1 MTSDA
6 QPYGGIV
13 GNTVADST
21 PWWPDPVT
29 PPPDSPNIVMVVL
42 DDVGFADLGCFGS
55 EVDTPIMDGLA
66 ASGLR
71 YNNFHTTAICSPTR
85 ACLLTGRNHHSVGM
99 AVVSNWDTGF
109 PGCTG
114 RITNRAATLAEIL
127 RPAGYSTFAVGKWH
141 LAPIEDTTPAG
152 PFDQWPLQRGFDR
165 YYGFLDG
172 ATNQWDPDLVADNH
186 HIDRPDR
193 PGYHVTEDL
202 VDQAIAMVTAQTS
215 AWPERPFF
223 LYLCFGTG
231 HYPIHVPKPYIDR
244 YDGRYDGGWGAIRQQ
259 RYHRQRETGIIPADT
274 ELPPFNPGV
283 PEWEELSADE
293 QRVAARMQ
301 QAYAGMLTHTDE
313 HLSRLVARLHEIGR
327 ATNTVF
333 VLLSDNGAT
342 QEGGPSGHENSMR
355 FINGL
360 EPRSIHQQLT
370 DIDEIGGPNSW
381 MAYPMG
387 WAMAGNTPLKWYK
400 QNTHAGG
407 VRDPLIISWADG
419 IADGGSVRTQYHH
432 VSDITPTLLEVIGLD
447 PPTEVAGIDQ
457 MPMEGT
463 SMVYSFAD
471 ADAPT
476 AKAEQYFE
484 MLGHRAMWA
493 DGWKAVTRHIQG
505 ESFDDDRWEL
515 YHLDQDFSEAQDLA
529 ETEPDRLAELIDQW
543 WVAARTYQVLP
554 LDDRILERFHVPKPR
569 PITSRS
575 RFVYYP
581 GAYIPSDGCP
591 DLKNVSYEIAIHL
604 ERATGD
610 NGTLLA
616 CGDVAS
622 GFSLFVQDGRLV
634 WDYNMA
640 WEHYVAETPEALPTG
655 PVTVTAAF
663 ERTGSFAGI
672 SRLLVGGAE
681 VASVAMPQTHN
692 THIHA
697 VGISVGF
704 TRAPSPSPR
713 YAGQFPFTG
722 HITQAV
728 ITLANDRESPT
739 QALILD

>member
-6 QPYGGIV
+6 QSYGGKV

-21 PWWPDPVT
+21 PWWPTPVT
-29 PPPDSPNIVMVVL
+29 PPPNSPNVVMVVL

-55 EVDTPIMDGLA
+55 EIDTPTMDALA
-66 ASGLR
+66 AAGLR
-71 YNNFHTTAICSPTR
+71 YNNFHTTSICSPTR
-85 ACLLTGRNHHSVGM
+85 ASLLTGRNHHSVGM
-99 AVVSNWDTGF
+99 AVVSNWDTGY

-172 ATNQWDPDLVADNH
+172 ATNHWDPDLVADNH
-186 HIDRPDR
+186 HIDRPER
-193 PGYHVTEDL
+193 PDYHATEDL

-231 HYPIHVPKPYIDR
+231 HYPIHVPKPYVDR
-244 YDGRYDGGWGAIRQQ
+244 YNNRYDAGWGAIREE
-259 RYHRQRETGIIPADT
+259 RYHRQKDNGIIPADT

-283 PEWEELSADE
+283 PDWSDLSADE

-313 HLSRLVARLHEIGR
+313 HLGRLVATLEEIGQ
-327 ATNTVF
+327 ADNTVF

-342 QEGGPSGHENSMR
+342 QEGGPSGHENAMR
-355 FINGL
+355 YVNGL
-360 EPRSIHQQLT
+360 APRPIDQQLAN
-370 DIDEIGGPNSW
+370 IDDIGGPGNW
-381 MAYPMG
+381 MVYPMG

-407 VRDPLIISWADG
+407 VRDPLIISWAGG
-419 IADGGSVRTQYHH
+419 IAEGGAMRTQYHH
-432 VSDITPTLLEVIGLD
+432 VSDITPTLLEAIGLE
-447 PPTEVAGIDQ
+447 PPAEVAGVHQ

-463 SMVYSFAD
+463 SMVYSFDD

-476 AKAEQYFE
+476 TKAEQYYE
-484 MLGHRAMWA
+484 MFGHRAMWV
-493 DGWKAVTRHIQG
+493 DGWKAVTRHIPG
-505 ESFDDDRWEL
+505 ENFDDDRWEL
-515 YHLDQDFSEAQDLA
+515 YHLDQDFSEARDLA
-529 ETEPDRLAELIDQW
+529 QAEPERLAGLVDRW
-543 WVAARTYQVLP
+543 WEAARDYQVLP

-569 PITSRS
+569 PITGRS
-575 RFVYYP
+575 RFVYYD

-591 DLKNVSYEIAIHL
+591 DLKNVSYEITVEL
-604 ERATGD
+604 SRADGED
-610 NGTLLA
+610 GTLVA

-622 GFSLFVQDGRLV
+622 GFALFIQDGRLV

-640 WEHYVAETPEALPTG
+640 WEHYVAETEPLPSG

-663 ERTGSFAGI
+663 ERTGSYAGI
-672 SRLLVGGAE
+672 ARLLVNGVEA
-681 VASVAMPQTHN
+681 ASVDMPVTHN

-704 TRAPSPSPR
+704 TKAPSPSPR
-713 YAGQFPFTG
+713 TTGQFPFTG
-722 HITQAV
+722 TLSRVV
-728 ITLANDRESPT
+728 IDVADDRELPDH
-739 QALILD
+739 LLVLD

>member
-1 MTSDA
+1 MTSDH
-6 QPYGGIV
+6 QTYGGIV
-13 GNTVADST
+13 GNTVAEST

-29 PPPDSPNIVMVVL
+29 PPPGSPNVVMVVL
-42 DDVGFADLGCFGS
+42 DDVGFADLGCYGS
-55 EVDTPIMDGLA
+55 EIDTPTMDTLAADGL
-66 ASGLR
+66 R
-71 YNNFHTTAICSPTR
+71 FNNFHTTSICSPTR

-114 RITNRAATLAEIL
+114 RITNRAATLAEML

-186 HIDRPDR
+186 HIDPPDA

-202 VDQAIAMVTAQTS
+202 VDQAIGMVTAQTS

-231 HYPIHVPKPYIDR
+231 HYPIHAPKPYIDR
-244 YDGRYDGGWGAIRQQ
+244 YNGRYDSGWGDIRQE
-259 RYHRQRETGIIPADT
+259 RFARQKDTGIIPADT

-283 PEWEELSADE
+283 PDWSELSADE
-293 QRVAARMQ
+293 QQVAARMQ

-313 HLSRLVARLHEIGR
+313 HLGRLIATLQEIGQ
-327 ATNTVF
+327 AENTVF

-342 QEGGPSGHENSMR
+342 QEGGPSGHENAMR

-360 EPRSIHQQLT
+360 EPRSVVQQLA

-407 VRDPLIISWADG
+407 VRDPLIISWPAG
-419 IADGGSVRTQYHH
+419 ISDTGAVRTQYHH
-432 VSDITPTLLEVIGLD
+432 VSDIAPTLLEVIGLEA
-447 PPTEVAGIDQ
+447 PAEMAGVEQ
-457 MPMEGT
+457 LPVEGT
-463 SMVYSFAD
+463 SMAYTFAD
-471 ADAPT
+471 GQAST

-484 MLGHRAMWA
+484 MLGHRAMWV

-515 YHLDQDFSEAQDLA
+515 YHLDRDFSEARDMA
-529 ETEPDRLAELIDQW
+529 EAEPERLAALIDRW
-543 WVAARTYQVLP
+543 WEAARDYQVLP

-569 PITSRS
+569 PITTRS
-575 RFVYYP
+575 RFVYYS

-591 DLKNVSYEIAIHL
+591 DLKNVSYEIAVDM
-604 ERATGD
+604 ERADGD
-610 NGTLLA
+610 DGTLVA
-616 CGDVAS
+616 CGDVSS
-622 GFSLFVQDGRLV
+622 GFSLFVQDGHLV

-640 WEHYVAETPEALPTG
+640 WEHYVAKSDEPLPTG
-655 PVTVTAAF
+655 QLTAAVAF
-663 ERTGSFAGI
+663 ERTGSYAGTG
-672 SRLLVGGAE
+672 RLLVNGAE
-681 VASVAMPQTHN
+681 VASTAMPYTHN

-704 TRAPSPSPR
+704 TKAPSPSPR
-713 YAGQFPFTG
+713 YTGQFPFTG
-722 HITQAV
+722 RIIQAA
-728 ITLANDRESPT
+728 ITLADDRELPDQT
-739 QALILD
+739 LILD

>member
-1 MTSDA
+1 MTS

-29 PPPDSPNIVMVVL
+29 PPPGSPNVVIVVL

-55 EVDTPIMDGLA
+55 EIDTPTMDALA
-66 ASGLR
+66 ADGLR

-114 RITNRAATLAEIL
+114 RITNRAATLAEML

-202 VDQAIAMVTAQTS
+202 VDQSIAMVTAQTS

-231 HYPIHVPKPYIDR
+231 HYPIHVPKHHIDR
-244 YDGRYDGGWGAIRQQ
+244 YDGRYDTGWGAIREE
-259 RYHRQRETGIIPADT
+259 RFARQKDIGIIPADT

-283 PEWEELSADE
+283 PDWDDLSPDE

-313 HLSRLVARLHEIGR
+313 HLGRLIATLHEIGQ
-327 ATNTVF
+327 ANNTVF

-342 QEGGPSGHENSMR
+342 QEGGPSGHENAMR

-360 EPRSIHQQLT
+360 EPRSLAQQLA

-387 WAMAGNTPLKWYK
+387 WAMVGNTPLKWYK

-407 VRDPLIISWADG
+407 VRDPLIISWPAG
-419 IADGGSVRTQYHH
+419 IADTGAVRPQYHH
-432 VSDITPTLLEVIGLD
+432 VSDITPTLLEAIGLE
-447 PPTEVAGIDQ
+447 PPAEAAGVAQ
-457 MPMEGT
+457 MPIEGT
-463 SMVYSFAD
+463 SMAYTFAD
-471 ADAPT
+471 AEAPT
-476 AKAEQYFE
+476 AKAEQYYE
-484 MLGHRAMWA
+484 MLGHRAMWV

-515 YHLDQDFSEAQDLA
+515 YHLDEDFSEARDLA
-529 ETEPDRLAELIDQW
+529 DAEPERLATLIDRW
-543 WVAARTYQVLP
+543 WEAARAHQVLP

-569 PITSRS
+569 PITNRN
-575 RFVYYP
+575 RFMYYD

-591 DLKNVSYEIAIHL
+591 DLKNVSYEITVEL
-604 ERATGD
+604 DRADGD
-610 NGTLLA
+610 DGTLLA
-616 CGDVAS
+616 CGDVSS
-622 GFSLFVQDGRLV
+622 GFALFIQDGRLV

-640 WEHYVAETPEALPTG
+640 WEHYVAETPDPLPTG
-655 PVTVTAAF
+655 PLTVTAAF
-663 ERTGSFAGI
+663 QRTGDHTGVG
-672 SRLLVGGAE
+672 RLLVNGTEAAT
-681 VASVAMPQTHN
+681 VNMPQTHN

-697 VGISVGF
+697 IGISVGF
-704 TRAPSPSPR
+704 TKAPSPSPL
-713 YAGQFPFTG
+713 YTGPNPFTG
-722 HITQAV
+722 SLKLAT
-728 ITLANDRESPT
+728 ITLAPDRPPPT

>member
-1 MTSDA
+1 MTSNA
-6 QPYGGIV
+6 QTYGGIV
-13 GNTVADST
+13 GNTVAEST

-29 PPPDSPNIVMVVL
+29 PPPNSPNVVMVVL

-55 EVDTPIMDGLA
+55 EIDTPTMDGLA
-66 ASGLR
+66 AAGLR

-114 RITNRAATLAEIL
+114 RISSRAATLAEML

-186 HIDRPDR
+186 HIDPPDR

-244 YDGRYDGGWGAIRQQ
+244 YDGRYEAGWGAIRQE
-259 RYHRQRETGIIPADT
+259 RYNRQKDIGIIPADT
-274 ELPPFNPGV
+274 DLPPFNPGV
-283 PEWEELSADE
+283 PEWEVLSADE
-293 QRVAARMQ
+293 QRVAVRMQ

-313 HLSRLVARLHEIGR
+313 HLGRLVAKLHEIGQ

-360 EPRSIHQQLT
+360 EPRPIQQQLA

-419 IADGGSVRTQYHH
+419 IAEAGSVRTQYHH
-432 VSDITPTLLEVIGLD
+432 VSDITPTLLEAIGLE
-447 PPTEVAGIDQ
+447 PPAELAGVPQ

-529 ETEPDRLAELIDQW
+529 EAEPERLADLVSRW
-543 WVAARTYQVLP
+543 WEAARTYQVLP

-591 DLKNVSYEIAIHL
+591 DLKNVSYEITAEL
-604 ERATGD
+604 TRADGD
-610 NGTLLA
+610 DGTLLA

-622 GFSLFVQDGRLV
+622 GFSLFIQDGRLV

-640 WEHYVAETPEALPTG
+640 WDHYVAETPEALPTG
-655 PVTVTAAF
+655 PITVTAAF
-663 ERTGSFAGI
+663 ERTGSYAGTG
-672 SRLLVGGAE
+672 RLMVNGEEA
-681 VASVAMPQTHN
+681 ASVDMPVTHN

-713 YAGQFPFTG
+713 TAGQFPFTG
-722 HITQAV
+722 TLSRLV
-728 ITLANDRESPT
+728 IDVADDRELPD
-739 QALILD
+739 QLLVLD

>member
-1 MTSDA
+1 M
-6 QPYGGIV
+6 V
-13 GNTVADST
+13 GDTVGESI

-29 PPPDSPNIVMVVL
+29 PPPGSPNVVVIVL

-55 EVDTPIMDGLA
+55 EIDTPNMDDLA
-66 ASGLR
+66 ARGLR
-71 YNNFHTTAICSPTR
+71 YNNFHTTAVCSPTR

-114 RITNRAATLAEIL
+114 RITNRAATLAEML

-165 YYGFLDG
+165 FYGFMDG
-172 ATNQWDPDLVADNH
+172 ATNHWDPDLVADNH

-193 PGYHVTEDL
+193 PDYHLTEDL
-202 VDQAIAMVTAQTS
+202 VEQAIGMVTGQTS

-231 HYPIHVPKPYIDR
+231 HYPLHAPKPYIDR
-244 YDGRYDGGWGAIRQQ
+244 YNGRYDAGWGAIRQE
-259 RYHRQRETGIIPADT
+259 RFARQKRTGIIPAGT

-283 PEWEELSADE
+283 PDWNELSADE
-293 QRVAARMQ
+293 QKVAARMQ
-301 QAYAGMLTHTDE
+301 QAYSGMLTHTDE
-313 HLSRLVARLHEIGR
+313 HLGKLVTTLREIGR
-327 ATNTVF
+327 AENTVF

-342 QEGGPSGHENSMR
+342 AEGGVSGHENAMR
-355 FINGL
+355 YINGL
-360 EPRSIHQQLT
+360 DPRPLDQQLA
-370 DIDEIGGPNSW
+370 DIDGIGGPNSW
-381 MAYPMG
+381 TVYPMG

-407 VRDPLIISWADG
+407 VRDPLIISWAAG
-419 IADGGSVRTQYHH
+419 ITENGAIRTQYHH
-432 VSDITPTLLEVIGLD
+432 VSDIAPTLLEIIGLNE
-447 PPTEVAGIDQ
+447 PAEMGGVAQI
-457 MPMEGT
+457 PMEGT
-463 SMVYSFAD
+463 SMAYTFSDRHTA
-471 ADAPT
+471 T
-476 AKAEQYFE
+476 AKTEQYYE

-493 DGWKAVTRHIQG
+493 GGWKAVTRHIQG

-515 YHLDQDFSEAQDLA
+515 YHLDRDFSETRDLA
-529 ETEPDRLAELIDQW
+529 GTEPERLASLIDRW
-543 WVAARTYQVLP
+543 WAAARAHQVLP

-569 PITSRS
+569 PITNRS

-591 DLKNVSYEIAIHL
+591 DLKNVSYGITVEL
-604 ERATGD
+604 DRAGSD
-610 NGTLLA
+610 DGTLVA
-616 CGDVAS
+616 CGDVSS
-622 GFSLFVQDGRLV
+622 GFALFIRNGRLV

-640 WEHYVAETPEALPTG
+640 WDHYTAMSESTLPSGRLTVAAT
-655 PVTVTAAF
+655 F
-663 ERTGSFAGI
+663 ERTGNHAGVG
-672 SRLLVGGAE
+672 RLLVNGDE
-681 VASVAMPQTHN
+681 TASVAMPHTHS

-704 TRAPSPSPR
+704 TRAPSPSR
-713 YAGQFPFTG
+713 RVTGRFPFTG
-722 HITQAV
+722 RIIRAT
-728 ITLANDRESPT
+728 IDLGDDREPSD